1 MIHVWRLLLMSVLL
15 GWASLAL
22 AKPVVVVD
30 VEGAIGPASSD
41 YFERA
46 LAEAQAR
53 GAQAVVLRM
62 DTPGGLDSA
71 MRDIIRAII
80 SSPIPVITYVAPG
93 GARAASAGAYILL
106 ASHVAAM
113 APGTN
118 VGAATPVQLGGM
130 GGVPEGDQPKDEDK
144 EGEGKPQPPGNAMER
159 KLVND
164 ATAYI
169 RSLADLR
176 GRNADWAER
185 AVREAASLSAQAAL
199 EEKVIDVIA
208 DDLPQ
213 LLEKIDGREVKL
225 DGGSVTLRTAGAEV
239 QEIRPDWRNQ
249 LLAVLTD
256 PNVAYI
262 LMLVGIY
269 GLIFELANPGSLVPG
284 VLGGICIL
292 LALFAFQALPINYAG
307 LALMLLGMAFIIGEV
322 FVPSFGILGIGGV
335 VAFVIGSVILFDSDS
350 SFFSISMG
358 LIAGFAVVSAVLL
371 FAIASM
377 AVRVHGRPVVSGAEQ
392 LIGAEGEALAD
403 FTATGQIRVRGEI
416 WTAATDT
423 PLRRGERVRVVARE
437 GLRLRVAPLTTAAPR
452 DHEPSA

>member
-1 MIHVWRLLLMSVLL
+1 MMRGWRWLLMMVLF

-22 AKPVVVVD
+22 ARPVVV
-30 VEGAIGPASSD
+30 ELELRGAIGPASSD
-41 YFERA
+41 YFTRA
-46 LAEAQAR
+46 LKGAQAR
-53 GAQAVVLRM
+53 GAAAVVLRM

-71 MRDIIRAII
+71 MREIVQAII
-80 SSPIPVITYVAPG
+80 ASPVPVITYVSPG

-118 VGAATPVQLGGM
+118 VGAATPVQLGGS
-130 GGVPEGDQPKDEDK
+130 GGTPEREPGKDDEPAAND
-144 EGEGKPQPPGNAMER
+144 EKPAKAPGNAMER

-185 AVREAASLSAQAAL
+185 AVREAASLSAGEAL
-199 EEKVIDVIA
+199 EQKVIDLVA
-208 DDLPQ
+208 EDLDR
-213 LLEKIDGREVKL
+213 LLAALDGREVKL
-225 DGGSVTLRTAGAEV
+225 ESGPVTLRLADAEV
-239 QEIRPDWRNQ
+239 QRLQPDWRTK

-284 VLGGICIL
+284 VLGGICLL

-307 LALMLLGMAFIIGEV
+307 LALMLLGMAFMVGEV

-358 LIAGFAVVSAVLL
+358 LIAGFALVSLVLL
-371 FAIASM
+371 FGIAAM
-377 AVRVHGRPVVSGAEQ
+377 AVRAHRRPVVSGDQ
-392 LIGAEGEALAD
+392 LIGAEGEVLSD
-403 FTATGQIRVRGEI
+403 FTGHGRIRLQGEI
-416 WTAATDT
+416 WNAIADEQ
-423 PLRRGERVRVVARE
+423 LRRGDRVRVVARE
-437 GLRLRVAPLTTAAPR
+437 GLRLRVVRLMPAESAPGR
-452 DHEPSA
+452 G